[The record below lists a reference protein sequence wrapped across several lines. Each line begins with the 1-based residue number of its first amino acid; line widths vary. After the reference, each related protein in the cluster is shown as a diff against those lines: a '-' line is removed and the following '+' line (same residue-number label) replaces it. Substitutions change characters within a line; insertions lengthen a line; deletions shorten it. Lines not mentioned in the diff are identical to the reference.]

1 MTPLTPALQATP
13 RYELPSE
20 CREIPKQPVELNVY
34 ERRLVEYSFRNVI
47 DCGERKSTKR
57 GT

>member
-20 CREIPKQPVELNVY
+20 GREIPKQPVELNVN
-34 ERRLVEYSFRNVI
+34 EIPTPLKI
-47 DCGERKSTKR
+47 IKGGKKGDW
-57 GT
+57 